1 MTIAD
6 NDIIAEI
13 RRQPEQGFRLLMRK
27 YREPV
32 YWHIRR
38 LVVTHADAQDAA
50 QEAFVRIFKSM
61 ASYRGNTSFAAW
73 IYRIATNEALRL
85 ISRRHDSVS
94 MEREGT
100 NLLDQ
105 LPADNYINIA
115 DTEAENM
122 QRAILA
128 LPPKQQVVFNMR
140 FYDEME
146 YVDIADATDSSVA
159 AVKTNYH
166 WQKRRLKRQSS
177 IRQNI
182 TIMDVKL
189 NKRLPYSVPDGFF
202 DVMEANVMA
211 KIKADAGINVGGD
224 KADTQMRDKQYRK
237 TTKHTR
243 TISLSILAMA
253 ASLLLLFTI
262 FSQSTKTAQQ
272 TNGMESI
279 DKAFSQLNT
288 DDQAFLMEIYDDDM
302 FLDDATAVY

>member
-1 MTIAD
+1 
-6 NDIIAEI
+6 
-13 RRQPEQGFRLLMRK
+13 
-27 YREPV
+27 
-32 YWHIRR
+32 
-38 LVVTHADAQDAA
+38 
-50 QEAFVRIFKSM
+50 
-61 ASYRGNTSFAAW
+61 
-73 IYRIATNEALRL
+73 
-85 ISRRHDSVS
+85 
-94 MEREGT
+94 
-100 NLLDQ
+100 
-105 LPADNYINIA
+105 
-115 DTEAENM
+115 
-122 QRAILA
+122 
-128 LPPKQQVVFNMR
+128 
-140 FYDEME
+140 
-146 YVDIADATDSSVA
+146 
-159 AVKTNYH
+159 
-166 WQKRRLKRQSS
+166 
-177 IRQNI
+177 
-182 TIMDVKL
+182 MDVKL

-272 TNGMESI
+272 TYGMESI